1 MRCKRIERLTLWG
14 AWTIEYMV
22 VEMRMACERM
32 RARLSNWTCEP
43 MNLWILES
51 ISQCINEA
59 VTHWTNKRV
68 NQWIN
73 LINEEKMNGWVNQWI
88 MKSLSLE
95 SGNLFLHG
103 NGQARF
109 KDNSPH
115 DKDKQFFSASI
126 MNRFF
131 FRNHSPHG
139 SVFGQFGNVACQIPV
154 LFDIPYWCM
163 PKKYVTFQTW
173 RKSYHGTS
181 QFRPS
186 GGPTTQRIKFL
197 GKPHPILSS
206 PVGE

>member
-14 AWTIEYMV
+14 AWTIENMV

-88 MKSLSLE
+88 MKSLNLE

-131 FRNHSPHG
+131 SKPFTTRQCFWAVWECSLPDS
-139 SVFGQFGNVACQIPV
+139 SVVWHTILVYAKKICHISNMKKIIPWD
-154 LFDIPYWCM
+154 F
-163 PKKYVTFQTW
+163 
-173 RKSYHGTS
+173 
-181 QFRPS
+181 
-186 GGPTTQRIKFL
+186 
-197 GKPHPILSS
+197 PI
-206 PVGE
+206 